1 MAIYNLRMSS
11 AKGRNVVFKFNYIT
25 RNENFTWEKD
35 VKYDDFIFAES
46 VNMPDF
52 ANNDPHIF
60 WKSVSENEFIS
71 YNEFR
76 EIEFTLPHELTI
88 EENIELAQKFAGEVL
103 GNKHPYTLA
112 IHSKPSSE
120 ENINNIHCHI
130 IFSEREL
137 DGIERNEEQFFKRY
151 NTKNTEK
158 GGAKKVDWSRL
169 NKLYY
174 VRQTWERVANE
185 KLEEIG
191 EKISS
196 KSLKS
201 QRIEALLEENYLK
214 AEMLDREPINIEFQ
228 DLKYNYCTN
237 KDYKKKLEFFEQCK
251 KIKAIKIKEYNL
263 RCKNFDE
270 ENQKAKERFINS
282 VKEELAL
289 PINAVHE
296 EKKVDDLF
304 KIEVEEYFNYE
315 NIFRHSLDNAI
326 LKEKKERRLK
336 QIQSITKKDLEVR
349 AYNILTK
356 NEYKTNLEKLNKLE
370 EIYTLTPNKEKFAFK
385 EEREQLLSY
394 FSMLERNEVFQ
405 YKLEKTIENISA
417 KYEKEKE
424 LILDDLNVLRKDEF
438 SEFHN
443 TDNLKLYELSRQ
455 LLNEIPIE
463 IEKYKEE
470 LEKCNQEVKEY
481 KLNYLDENIL
491 LKELCNNIGRE
502 DVAKEID
509 RLAKLKE
516 DVKVVNSV
524 EEELLKK
531 QIRAIEGGLK
541 KFFYNNFN
549 DKFTEI
555 MSERREHYKQ
565 LREKQDDLK
574 GRVAYCFDTMKKLK
588 EIKENNI
595 LTEISDIKK
604 ATKYIQE
611 SDNNLAKLLHNTK
624 IDLFNSKFREKY
636 VISEDV
642 LSKIELN
649 LDREQKIELSKKI
662 VDEINILKEDNTKLQ
677 NNIDK
682 YSFYTDKEKLDTYI
696 LDKLTNNLYSTT
708 SNQELKFKLKMEYTI
723 TDEMRKDTIAKLRS
737 QHLDSSTKLASNNEQ
752 LKVLFNAL
760 KQIAPERVNSKFNE
774 GSIVN
779 IKNKKLKVMQSG
791 EIEFEE
797 DIVAKERRKI
807 LWENSR

>member
-196 KSLKS
+196 KSLKA

-251 KIKAIKIKEYNL
+251 KTKAIKIKEYNL

-289 PINAVHE
+289 PINAVQE

-642 LSKIELN
+642 LS
-649 LDREQKIELSKKI
+649 
-662 VDEINILKEDNTKLQ
+662 
-677 NNIDK
+677 
-682 YSFYTDKEKLDTYI
+682 
-696 LDKLTNNLYSTT
+696 
-708 SNQELKFKLKMEYTI
+708 
-723 TDEMRKDTIAKLRS
+723 
-737 QHLDSSTKLASNNEQ
+737 
-752 LKVLFNAL
+752 
-760 KQIAPERVNSKFNE
+760 QI
-774 GSIVN
+774 
-779 IKNKKLKVMQSG
+779 
-791 EIEFEE
+791 
-797 DIVAKERRKI
+797 
-807 LWENSR
+807 

>member
-624 IDLFNSKFREKY
+624 IDLLEFAIFR
-636 VISEDV
+636 
-642 LSKIELN
+642 
-649 LDREQKIELSKKI
+649 
-662 VDEINILKEDNTKLQ
+662 TKLCRYLFD
-677 NNIDK
+677 NASDI
-682 YSFYTDKEKLDTYI
+682 SIKL
-696 LDKLTNNLYSTT
+696 
-708 SNQELKFKLKMEYTI
+708 ME
-723 TDEMRKDTIAKLRS
+723 
-737 QHLDSSTKLASNNEQ
+737 
-752 LKVLFNAL
+752 AL
-760 KQIAPERVNSKFNE
+760 
-774 GSIVN
+774 
-779 IKNKKLKVMQSG
+779 
-791 EIEFEE
+791 
-797 DIVAKERRKI
+797 
-807 LWENSR
+807 

>member
-196 KSLKS
+196 KSLKA

-251 KIKAIKIKEYNL
+251 KTKAIKIKEYNL

-289 PINAVHE
+289 PINAVQE

-696 LDKLTNNLYSTT
+696 LDK
-708 SNQELKFKLKMEYTI
+708 
-723 TDEMRKDTIAKLRS
+723 
-737 QHLDSSTKLASNNEQ
+737 
-752 LKVLFNAL
+752 
-760 KQIAPERVNSKFNE
+760 
-774 GSIVN
+774 
-779 IKNKKLKVMQSG
+779 
-791 EIEFEE
+791 
-797 DIVAKERRKI
+797 
-807 LWENSR
+807 